1 MQNEKDLF
9 DMLKE
14 MYPQHPRKE
23 FVSATEN
30 TLRQRARSMRKKRI
44 LTKFSVISSSVL
56 VCAFIF
62 SWLIFFNGNGKVS
75 EVIHSFGGA
84 SSSYAMDEKEPVV
97 YIYHSHN
104 IESFIPEL
112 PAQEAYSEQVYR
124 GQAYSDTKNVTL
136 VGKELSRALKE
147 IQVPS
152 IHDETDIA
160 GILKQKGLHFP
171 DSYKVSREN
180 LQKVLAEN
188 DSIRMV
194 FDIHRDSNKR
204 LGSTIEIKGKEY
216 ARIQFIVS
224 KTSKNYEVNKK
235 FATQLHEQLEELYP
249 GLSRGVV
256 EKGIDPPNT
265 YNQDLHDN
273 SLLLNIGG
281 IENTLEETYRSTD
294 ILAQVLKDILEKS
307 K

>member
-14 MYPQHPRKE
+14 MYPPHPRKE

-30 TLRQRARSMRKKRI
+30 TLRQRARSMGKKRI
-44 LTKFSVISSSVL
+44 LTKFSVVTSGVL

-62 SWLIFFNGNGKVS
+62 SWFIFFNENGKIS
-75 EVIHSFGGA
+75 EVIQSVGGT
-84 SSSYAMDEKEPVV
+84 SSSSAVDEKEPVV

-104 IESFIPEL
+104 IESFIPEIPTQL
-112 PAQEAYSEQVYR
+112 
-124 GQAYSDTKNVTL
+124 AYSDTENVTL

-147 IQVPS
+147 MQINS

-160 GILKQKGLHFP
+160 RILKQRGLNFQ

-194 FDIHRDSNKR
+194 FDIHRDSTKR
-204 LGSTIEIKGKEY
+204 RESTIEMKGQDY
-216 ARIQFIVS
+216 ARIKFVVS
-224 KTSKNYEVNKK
+224 TMSGNYETNKT
-235 FATQLHEQLEELYP
+235 FATQLHEQLEKLYP
-249 GLSRGVV
+249 GLSLGVI
-256 EKGIDPPNT
+256 EKEGEPKNT
-265 YNQDLHDN
+265 YNQELHDN
-273 SLLLNIGG
+273 SVLLEVGG
-281 IENTLEETYRSTD
+281 IENTLEEMYRAMD
-294 ILAQVLKDILEKS
+294 VFAEVLKGMIEKS
-307 K
+307 Q

>member
-30 TLRQRARSMRKKRI
+30 TLRQRARSMGKKRI
-44 LTKFSVISSSVL
+44 LTKFSVMTSGVL

-62 SWLIFFNGNGKVS
+62 SWLLFFNENGKIS
-75 EVIHSFGGA
+75 EVIKSVGGT
-84 SSSYAMDEKEPVV
+84 SSSSAMDEKEPVV

-104 IESFIPEL
+104 IESFIPEI
-112 PAQEAYSEQVYR
+112 PAQQV
-124 GQAYSDTKNVTL
+124 YSDTKNVTL

-147 IQVPS
+147 LQIPS

-160 GILKQKGLHFP
+160 GILKQRGLHFP

-194 FDIHRDSNKR
+194 FDIHRDSTKR
-204 LGSTIEIKGKEY
+204 RESTIEIKGREY
-216 ARIQFIVS
+216 ARIKFVVS
-224 KTSKNYEVNKK
+224 KTSGNYKTNKR
-235 FATQLHEQLEELYP
+235 FGTQLHEQLEKLYP
-249 GLSRGVV
+249 GLSIGVI
-256 EKGIDPPNT
+256 EKGINPQNT
-265 YNQDLHDN
+265 YNQELHNN
-273 SLLLNIGG
+273 SVLLEVGG
-281 IENTLEETYRSTD
+281 VENTLEETYRTID
-294 ILAQVLKDILEKS
+294 VFAQVLKGILEE
-307 K
+307 

>member
-30 TLRQRARSMRKKRI
+30 TLRKRARSMSKKRI
-44 LTKFSVISSSVL
+44 ITKFSVISSGVL

-62 SWLIFFNGNGKVS
+62 SWLVSLSGNSKVS
-75 EVIHSFGGA
+75 EAMHSDGGA
-84 SSSYAMDEKEPVV
+84 SSSYAMNEKEPVV

-112 PAQEAYSEQVYR
+112 PGQQMYSE
-124 GQAYSDTKNVTL
+124 TKNVTL

-147 IQVPS
+147 MDINS
-152 IHDETDIA
+152 IHDETDID
-160 GILKQKGLHFP
+160 GILKQRGLYFQ

-194 FDIHRDSNKR
+194 FDIHRDSTKR
-204 LGSTIEIKGKEY
+204 RESTIEIKGKEY
-216 ARIQFIVS
+216 AKIKFVVS
-224 KTSKNYEVNKK
+224 KTNSNFETNKT
-235 FATQLHEQLEELYP
+235 FATQLHEQLEKLYP
-249 GLSRGVV
+249 GLSIGVI
-256 EKGIDPPNT
+256 EKEGNPPNT

-273 SLLLNIGG
+273 SVLLEVGG
-281 IENTLEETYRSTD
+281 IDNTLEETYRTID
-294 ILAQVLKDILEKS
+294 VFAQVLKGIY
-307 K
+307 

>member
-30 TLRQRARSMRKKRI
+30 TLRQQARSMGKKRI
-44 LTKFSVISSSVL
+44 LTKFSVISCSVL

-62 SWLIFFNGNGKVS
+62 SWLISLNGSGTIS
-75 EVIHSFGGA
+75 EVAHSDGGA
-84 SSSYAMDEKEPVV
+84 SLSYGMEEKKPVV
-97 YIYHSHN
+97 YIYQSHN
-104 IESFIPEL
+104 RESFFPEL
-112 PAQEAYSEQVYR
+112 PEQQVYR
-124 GQAYSDTKNVTL
+124 EQPPYSDTKNVTL
-136 VGKELSRALKE
+136 IGKELSRVLKE
-147 IQVPS
+147 MHINS

-160 GILKQKGLHFP
+160 GILKSRGLNFQ

-180 LQKVLAEN
+180 LQKILAEN

-194 FDIHRDSNKR
+194 FDIHRDSIKR
-204 LGSTIEIKGKEY
+204 RDSTIEMKGQDY
-216 ARIQFIVS
+216 ARMKFVVS
-224 KTSKNYEVNKK
+224 KTSGNYETNKT

-249 GLSRGVV
+249 GLSIGVI
-256 EKGIDPPNT
+256 EKGVNPQNT
-265 YNQDLHDN
+265 YNQELHDH
-273 SLLLNIGG
+273 SVLLEVGG
-281 IENTLEETYRSTD
+281 IDNTLEETYRTMD
-294 ILAQVLKDILEKS
+294 VFAEVLKVIIEKS

>member
-56 VCAFIF
+56 VSAFIF
-62 SWLIFFNGNGKVS
+62 LWLFFFNGNGKVS

-112 PAQEAYSEQVYR
+112 PAQQMYR
-124 GQAYSDTKNVTL
+124 ERADSDTKNVTL
-136 VGKELSRALKE
+136 VGKELSRALEE

-180 LQKVLAEN
+180 LQKVLTEN

-281 IENTLEETYRSTD
+281 IENTLEETYRTTD

>member
-23 FVSATEN
+23 FVSTTEN
-30 TLRQRARSMRKKRI
+30 TLRQRARSMGKKRI
-44 LTKFSVISSSVL
+44 FTKFSVITSGVL

-62 SWLIFFNGNGKVS
+62 SWLISLNGSGTVT
-75 EVIHSFGGA
+75 EVAQSDGGA
-84 SSSYAMDEKEPVV
+84 SLSYAMEEKKPVV
-97 YIYHSHN
+97 YIYQSHN
-104 IESFIPEL
+104 RESFSPGLPE
-112 PAQEAYSEQVYR
+112 Q
-124 GQAYSDTKNVTL
+124 QAYREQPPYNDTKNVTL

-147 IQVPS
+147 MQINS

-160 GILKQKGLHFP
+160 GILERRGLHFP

-194 FDIHRDSNKR
+194 FDIHRDSIKR
-204 LGSTIEIKGKEY
+204 RDSTIEINGQDY
-216 ARIQFIVS
+216 ARIKFVVS
-224 KTSKNYEVNKK
+224 KTSGNFETNKT

-249 GLSRGVV
+249 GLSIGVI
-256 EKGIDPPNT
+256 EKEGNPPNT

-273 SLLLNIGG
+273 SVLLEVGG
-281 IENTLEETYRSTD
+281 IENTLKETYRTMD
-294 ILAQVLKDILEKS
+294 VFAEVLKVIIENS

>member
-30 TLRQRARSMRKKRI
+30 TLRQRARGMGKKRI
-44 LTKFSVISSSVL
+44 FTKISVISSSVL

-62 SWLIFFNGNGKVS
+62 SWLISLNGSGTVSKVA
-75 EVIHSFGGA
+75 HSDGGA
-84 SSSYAMDEKEPVV
+84 SLSYAMDEKKPVV
-97 YIYHSHN
+97 YIYQSHN
-104 IESFIPEL
+104 SESFFPEL
-112 PAQEAYSEQVYR
+112 PEQQGYR
-124 GQAYSDTKNVTL
+124 DQPPYSDSKNITL

-147 IQVPS
+147 MQINS

-160 GILKQKGLHFP
+160 GILKSRGLNFP

-188 DSIRMV
+188 DSIHMV

-204 LGSTIEIKGKEY
+204 RDSTIEIKGKDY
-216 ARIQFIVS
+216 AKIKFVVS
-224 KTSKNYEVNKK
+224 KTSGNYETNKK

-249 GLSRGVV
+249 GLSVGVI
-256 EKGIDPPNT
+256 EKGINPQNT
-265 YNQDLHDN
+265 YNQELHDN
-273 SLLLNIGG
+273 SVLLEVGG
-281 IENTLEETYRSTD
+281 IDNTLEEMYRSMD
-294 ILAQVLKDILEKS
+294 VFAQVLKVIIEKS

>member
-9 DMLKE
+9 DMLKAI
-14 MYPQHPRKE
+14 YPQHPRKE

-30 TLRQRARSMRKKRI
+30 TLRQRARCMRKKRI

-112 PAQEAYSEQVYR
+112 PAQQMYR
-124 GQAYSDTKNVTL
+124 ERADSDTKNVTL
-136 VGKELSRALKE
+136 VGKELSRALEE
-147 IQVPS
+147 IHVPS

-171 DSYKVSREN
+171 DSYNVSREN

-204 LGSTIEIKGKEY
+204 LGSTIEMKGKEY

-281 IENTLEETYRSTD
+281 IENTLEETYRTTD

>member
-1 MQNEKDLF
+1 MQNEKDFF

-30 TLRQRARSMRKKRI
+30 TLRQRARSMGKKRI
-44 LTKFSVISSSVL
+44 LTKFSVITGGVL

-62 SWLIFFNGNGKVS
+62 SWLLFFNENGKIS
-75 EVIHSFGGA
+75 EVIQSVGGT
-84 SSSYAMDEKEPVV
+84 SSSSAMDEKEPVV

-104 IESFIPEL
+104 IESYIPEI
-112 PAQEAYSEQVYR
+112 PAQQMYR
-124 GQAYSDTKNVTL
+124 EQAYSDTKNVTL
-136 VGKELSRALKE
+136 VGKELSRALKGL
-147 IQVPS
+147 QVPS

-160 GILKQKGLHFP
+160 GILKQRGLHFP

-194 FDIHRDSNKR
+194 FDIHRDSTKR
-204 LGSTIEIKGKEY
+204 RDSTIEIKGKDY
-216 ARIQFIVS
+216 ARIKLEVS
-224 KTSKNYEVNKK
+224 KTSGNYETNKK
-235 FATQLHEQLEELYP
+235 FATQLHEQLEKLYP
-249 GLSRGVV
+249 GLSIGVV
-256 EKGIDPPNT
+256 EKGVNPQNT

-273 SLLLNIGG
+273 SVLLEVGS
-281 IENTLEETYRSTD
+281 IENTLEETYRTMD
-294 ILAQVLKDILEKS
+294 VFAQVLKAILEE
-307 K
+307 

>member
-23 FVSATEN
+23 FVSTTEN
-30 TLRQRARSMRKKRI
+30 TLRQQARSMGKKRI
-44 LTKFSVISSSVL
+44 FTKFSVITSSVL

-62 SWLIFFNGNGKVS
+62 SWLISLNGSGTVT
-75 EVIHSFGGA
+75 EVAQSDGGA
-84 SSSYAMDEKEPVV
+84 SLSYAMDEKEPVV

-104 IESFIPEL
+104 TESFIPEL
-112 PAQEAYSEQVYR
+112 PAQKNNQMYSN
-124 GQAYSDTKNVTL
+124 DTKNVTL

-147 IQVPS
+147 MQVNS
-152 IHDETDIA
+152 IHDETDVA

-188 DSIRMV
+188 DSIRMI

-204 LGSTIEIKGKEY
+204 RDSTIEIKGKEY
-216 ARIQFIVS
+216 ARIKFVVS
-224 KTSKNYEVNKK
+224 KTSGNYEANKK
-235 FATQLHEQLEELYP
+235 FATQLHEQLEEQYP
-249 GLSRGVV
+249 GLSIGVI
-256 EKGIDPPNT
+256 EKEGNPPNT

-273 SLLLNIGG
+273 SVLLEVGG
-281 IENTLEETYRSTD
+281 IENTLVETYRTMD
-294 ILAQVLKDILEKS
+294 VFAEVLKVIIENS

>member
-9 DMLKE
+9 DILKE

-30 TLRQRARSMRKKRI
+30 TLRQRARSMGKKRI
-44 LTKFSVISSSVL
+44 ITKFSVISSVVL

-62 SWLIFFNGNGKVS
+62 SWLIFFNGNSKVS
-75 EVIHSFGGA
+75 DVVQSVGGT

-104 IESFIPEL
+104 IESFIPEVS
-112 PAQEAYSEQVYR
+112 AQQVYR
-124 GQAYSDTKNVTL
+124 ERAYSDTKNITL

-147 IQVPS
+147 LQVPA

-160 GILKQKGLHFP
+160 GILKQRGLYFQ

-194 FDIHRDSNKR
+194 FDIHRDSTKKR
-204 LGSTIEIKGKEY
+204 ESTIEIKGKEY
-216 ARIQFIVS
+216 AKIKFVVS
-224 KTSKNYEVNKK
+224 KTSGNYETNKT
-235 FATQLHEQLEELYP
+235 FATQLHEQLEKLYP
-249 GLSRGVV
+249 GLSIGVI
-256 EKGIDPPNT
+256 EKGVNPQNT
-265 YNQDLHDN
+265 YNQELHDN
-273 SLLLNIGG
+273 SVLVEMGG
-281 IENTLEETYRSTD
+281 IENTLEEMYRTTD
-294 ILAQVLKDILEKS
+294 IFAQVLEDILEKS

>member
-235 FATQLHEQLEELYP
+235 FAMQLHEQLEELYP

>member
-1 MQNEKDLF
+1 
-9 DMLKE
+9 
-14 MYPQHPRKE
+14 
-23 FVSATEN
+23 
-30 TLRQRARSMRKKRI
+30 MRKKRI

>member
-104 IESFIPEL
+104 VESFIPEL
-112 PAQEAYSEQVYR
+112 PAQQMYR
-124 GQAYSDTKNVTL
+124 ERAYSDTKNVTL
-136 VGKELSRALKE
+136 VGKELSRALEE

-204 LGSTIEIKGKEY
+204 QGSTIEIKGKEY

-224 KTSKNYEVNKK
+224 KTSKNYEANKK

-249 GLSRGVV
+249 GLSIGVI
-256 EKGIDPPNT
+256 ETEGNPPNT

-281 IENTLEETYRSTD
+281 IENTLEETYRTTD
-294 ILAQVLKDILEKS
+294 IFAQVLKDILEKS
-307 K
+307 Q

>member
-1 MQNEKDLF
+1 MQNERDLF

-30 TLRQRARSMRKKRI
+30 TLRQRARSMDKKRI
-44 LTKFSVISSSVL
+44 LTKFSVITSGVL

-62 SWLIFFNGNGKVS
+62 SWLIFFNENGKVS
-75 EVIHSFGGA
+75 EVIQSVGGT

-104 IESFIPEL
+104 IESFIPEI
-112 PAQEAYSEQVYR
+112 PAQKTDYMVNSQ
-124 GQAYSDTKNVTL
+124 TKNVTL

-147 IQVPS
+147 MQINS

-160 GILKQKGLHFP
+160 GILKQRGLHFP

-180 LQKVLAEN
+180 LQQALAEN

-194 FDIHRDSNKR
+194 FDIHRDSTKR
-204 LGSTIEIKGKEY
+204 RESTIEIKGQDY
-216 ARIQFIVS
+216 ARIKFVVS
-224 KTSKNYEVNKK
+224 KTSGNYETNKR

-249 GLSRGVV
+249 GLSIGVI
-256 EKGIDPPNT
+256 EKGVNPQNT
-265 YNQDLHDN
+265 YNQELHDN
-273 SLLLNIGG
+273 SVLLEMGG
-281 IENTLEETYRSTD
+281 IENTLEEMYRTTD
-294 ILAQVLKDILEKS
+294 IFAQVLKDILEKS

>member
-30 TLRQRARSMRKKRI
+30 TLRQRARSMGKKRI
-44 LTKFSVISSSVL
+44 LTKFSVMTSGVL

-62 SWLIFFNGNGKVS
+62 SWLLFFNENGKIS
-75 EVIHSFGGA
+75 EIIQSVGGT
-84 SSSYAMDEKEPVV
+84 SSSTAMDEKEPVV

-104 IESFIPEL
+104 IESFIPEI
-112 PAQEAYSEQVYR
+112 PAQQV
-124 GQAYSDTKNVTL
+124 YSDTKNVTL

-147 IQVPS
+147 LRIPS
-152 IHDETDIA
+152 IHDDTDIA
-160 GILKQKGLHFP
+160 GILKQRGLHFP

-194 FDIHRDSNKR
+194 FDIHRDSTKR
-204 LGSTIEIKGKEY
+204 RESTIEIKGREY
-216 ARIQFIVS
+216 ARIKFVVS
-224 KTSKNYEVNKK
+224 KTSGNYKTNKR
-235 FATQLHEQLEELYP
+235 FGTQLHEQLEKLYP
-249 GLSRGVV
+249 GLSIGVI
-256 EKGIDPPNT
+256 EKGINPQNT
-265 YNQDLHDN
+265 YNQELHNN
-273 SLLLNIGG
+273 SVLLEVGG
-281 IENTLEETYRSTD
+281 VENTLEETYRTID
-294 ILAQVLKDILEKS
+294 VFAQVLKGILEE
-307 K
+307 

>member
-30 TLRQRARSMRKKRI
+30 TLRQRARSMGKKRI
-44 LTKFSVISSSVL
+44 ITKFSVISSGVL

-62 SWLIFFNGNGKVS
+62 SWLIFFNGNSKVS
-75 EVIHSFGGA
+75 EVVQSVGGA

-104 IESFIPEL
+104 IESFIPEVS
-112 PAQEAYSEQVYR
+112 AQQVYR
-124 GQAYSDTKNVTL
+124 ERAYSDTKNITL

-147 IQVPS
+147 LQVPA
-152 IHDETDIA
+152 IHDETDVA
-160 GILKQKGLHFP
+160 GILKQRGLYFQ

-194 FDIHRDSNKR
+194 FDIHRDSTKR
-204 LGSTIEIKGKEY
+204 RESTIEIKGEEY
-216 ARIQFIVS
+216 AKIKFVVS
-224 KTSKNYEVNKK
+224 KTSGNYETNKK
-235 FATQLHEQLEELYP
+235 FATQLHEQLEKLYP
-249 GLSRGVV
+249 GLSIGVI
-256 EKGIDPPNT
+256 EKGVNPQNT
-265 YNQDLHDN
+265 YNQELHDN
-273 SLLLNIGG
+273 SVLVEMGG
-281 IENTLEETYRSTD
+281 IENTLEEMYRTTD
-294 ILAQVLKDILEKS
+294 IFAQVLEDILEKS

>member
-30 TLRQRARSMRKKRI
+30 TLRQRARSLGKKRI
-44 LTKFSVISSSVL
+44 FTKFSVITSGVL

-62 SWLIFFNGNGKVS
+62 LWLISLNGSGIVSKVA
-75 EVIHSFGGA
+75 HSDGRGA
-84 SSSYAMDEKEPVV
+84 LSYAMEEKKPVV
-97 YIYHSHN
+97 YIYQSHN
-104 IESFIPEL
+104 RESFFPEL
-112 PAQEAYSEQVYR
+112 PEQRAYREQPP
-124 GQAYSDTKNVTL
+124 YSNTKNVTL

-147 IQVPS
+147 IDINS
-152 IHDETDIA
+152 IHDKTDID
-160 GILKQKGLHFP
+160 GILKQRGSYFP

-194 FDIHRDSNKR
+194 FDIHRDSQKR
-204 LGSTIEIKGKEY
+204 SESTIEMNGQDY
-216 ARIQFIVS
+216 ARIKFVVS
-224 KTSKNYEVNKK
+224 KTSGNYETNKI
-235 FATQLHEQLEELYP
+235 FATQLHEQLEKLFP
-249 GLSRGVV
+249 GLSVGVI
-256 EKGIDPPNT
+256 EKGIDPQNT
-265 YNQDLHDN
+265 YNQELHDN
-273 SLLLNIGG
+273 SVLLEVGG
-281 IENTLEETYRSTD
+281 IDNTLEETYRSMD
-294 ILAQVLKDILEKS
+294 VFAQALKVILEKS

>member
-44 LTKFSVISSSVL
+44 LTKFSVISNSVL

-75 EVIHSFGGA
+75 EGIHSFGGA

-112 PAQEAYSEQVYR
+112 PAQQMYR
-124 GQAYSDTKNVTL
+124 ERAYSDTKNVTL

-147 IQVPS
+147 LQVNS

-204 LGSTIEIKGKEY
+204 RDSTIEIKGQDY
-216 ARIQFIVS
+216 ARIKFVVS
-224 KTSKNYEVNKK
+224 KTSGNFETNKT

-249 GLSRGVV
+249 GLSIGVI
-256 EKGIDPPNT
+256 EKEGNPPNT

-273 SLLLNIGG
+273 SVLLEVGG
-281 IENTLEETYRSTD
+281 FENTLEETYRTID
-294 ILAQVLKDILEKS
+294 VFAQVLKDILEKS

>member
-14 MYPQHPRKE
+14 MYPQHPRRE

-30 TLRQRARSMRKKRI
+30 TLRQRARSMGKKRI
-44 LTKFSVISSSVL
+44 FTKFSVITSGVL

-62 SWLIFFNGNGKVS
+62 PWLISLNGSGTVS
-75 EVIHSFGGA
+75 QVAHSDGGA
-84 SSSYAMDEKEPVV
+84 SLSYAMEEKEPVV

-112 PAQEAYSEQVYR
+112 PAQQVNSD
-124 GQAYSDTKNVTL
+124 QAYSDTKNVTL

-147 IQVPS
+147 MQINS

-160 GILKQKGLHFP
+160 GILKRKGLHFS
-171 DSYKVSREN
+171 DSYIVSREN

-188 DSIRMV
+188 DSIHMI
-194 FDIHRDSNKR
+194 FDIHRDSQKR
-204 LGSTIEIKGKEY
+204 RESTIEIKGKEY
-216 ARIQFIVS
+216 ARIKFVVS
-224 KTSKNYEVNKK
+224 KTSGNYETNKT

-249 GLSRGVV
+249 GLSIGVI
-256 EKGIDPPNT
+256 EKGIDPQNT
-265 YNQDLHDN
+265 YNQDIHDN
-273 SLLLNIGG
+273 SVLLEVGG
-281 IENTLEETYRSTD
+281 IDNTLEETYRTMD
-294 ILAQVLKDILEKS
+294 VFAEVLKVIIEKS

>member
-14 MYPQHPRKE
+14 IYPQHPRKE

-30 TLRQRARSMRKKRI
+30 TLRQRARSMGKKRI
-44 LTKFSVISSSVL
+44 FIKFSVISSSVL

-62 SWLIFFNGNGKVS
+62 SWLISLNGSGTVS
-75 EVIHSFGGA
+75 EVAHSDGGA
-84 SSSYAMDEKEPVV
+84 SLSYAMEEKEPVV

-112 PAQEAYSEQVYR
+112 PTQQV
-124 GQAYSDTKNVTL
+124 YSDTKNVTL
-136 VGKELSRALKE
+136 VGKELSKALKE
-147 IQVPS
+147 MQINS

-160 GILKQKGLHFP
+160 GILKSRGLNFW

-194 FDIHRDSNKR
+194 FDIHRDSTKR
-204 LGSTIEIKGKEY
+204 RDSTTEIKGKEY
-216 ARIQFIVS
+216 ARIKFVVS
-224 KTSKNYEVNKK
+224 KTSGNFETNKT
-235 FATQLHEQLEELYP
+235 FAIQLHEQLEVLYP
-249 GLSRGVV
+249 NLSIGVI
-256 EKGIDPPNT
+256 EKGIDPQNT
-265 YNQDLHDN
+265 YNQELHDN
-273 SLLLNIGG
+273 SVLLEVGG
-281 IENTLEETYRSTD
+281 IDNTLEETYRTMD
-294 ILAQVLKDILEKS
+294 VFAEVLKAIIEKS

>member
-30 TLRQRARSMRKKRI
+30 TLRQRARSMGKKRI
-44 LTKFSVISSSVL
+44 ITKFSVISSGVL

-62 SWLIFFNGNGKVS
+62 SWLIFFNGNSKVS
-75 EVIHSFGGA
+75 EVVQSVGGA

-104 IESFIPEL
+104 IESFIPEVS
-112 PAQEAYSEQVYR
+112 AQQVYR
-124 GQAYSDTKNVTL
+124 ERAYSDNKNITL

-147 IQVPS
+147 LQVPA
-152 IHDETDIA
+152 IHDETDVA
-160 GILKQKGLHFP
+160 GILKQRGLYFQ

-194 FDIHRDSNKR
+194 FDIHRDSTKR
-204 LGSTIEIKGKEY
+204 RESTIEIKGEEY
-216 ARIQFIVS
+216 AKIKFVVS
-224 KTSKNYEVNKK
+224 KTSGNYETNKK
-235 FATQLHEQLEELYP
+235 FATQLHEQLEKLYP
-249 GLSRGVV
+249 GLSIGVI
-256 EKGIDPPNT
+256 EKGVNPQNT
-265 YNQDLHDN
+265 YNQELHDN
-273 SLLLNIGG
+273 SVLVEMGG
-281 IENTLEETYRSTD
+281 IENTLEEMYRTTD
-294 ILAQVLKDILEKS
+294 IFAQVLEDILEKS